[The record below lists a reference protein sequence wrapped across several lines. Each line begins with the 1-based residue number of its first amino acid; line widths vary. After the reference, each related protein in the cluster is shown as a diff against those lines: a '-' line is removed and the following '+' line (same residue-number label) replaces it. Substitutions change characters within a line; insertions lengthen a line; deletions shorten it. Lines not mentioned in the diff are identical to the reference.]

1 MLKINIHEAKTHLS
15 RYLRRVKAG
24 ETILLCERNVP
35 IAELTPLTES
45 YQHSQNQRPLGLDSG
60 KVRLS
65 DDWDSKEVNAEVE
78 RIFGLS
84 DTEHTAPQ

>member
-24 ETILLCERNVP
+24 ETIIICERNVP
-35 IAELTPLTES
+35 IAEMQPLTETK
-45 YQHSQNQRPLGLDSG
+45 NDANNRPLGLDSG

-65 DDWDSKEVNAEVE
+65 GDWDSKEVNAEIE
-78 RIFGLS
+78 KMFGMS
-84 DTEHTAPQ
+84 DLETIEPK